1 MRRGAARC
9 GVVWC
14 EAVRRAWTILSS
26 MACWAAGSMPMSA
39 GAITLMMFSTAFATP
54 LPMYAPWAA
63 AGREVETLWDG
74 HGRVRRGASAVLA
87 HLVAIT
93 QLQGLVDARARARR
107 HSRTEQTVG
116 RGHVALNSR
125 VAARVEDLQ

>member
-1 MRRGAARC
+1 MARAAGREALRPCQVRRGAPRC

-26 MACWAAGSMPMSA
+26 MACWAAGSMPLSA

-63 AGREVETLWDG
+63 AGRQ
-74 HGRVRRGASAVLA
+74 A
-87 HLVAIT
+87 
-93 QLQGLVDARARARR
+93 ARR
-107 HSRTEQTVG
+107 
-116 RGHVALNSR
+116 AM
-125 VAARVEDLQ
+125 LQAK